1 MVKYP
6 LMATKLKLPDLEKSC
21 RHCAGKGHVYDG
33 EEDCYADCGKCN
45 GSGLVPTATGL
56 QVLALVRHQ
65 FRVTV
70 TSDFSTPAVR

>member
-1 MVKYP
+1 MVSYP
-6 LMATKLKLPDLEKSC
+6 LMATKLKLPDLEVPC
-21 RHCAGKGHVYDG
+21 QHCEGEGMIYDG
-33 EEDCYADCGKCN
+33 EEDHHIDCYKCN
-45 GSGLVPTATGL
+45 GSGLVPTATGK